1 MSTKTP
7 ATSNKRLQA
16 RLKAK
21 QALDLRLEGK
31 NYPDISDT
39 LQYSGP
45 GAVYNAIQRL
55 LRFHEHEGV
64 EELRRVEGARLDTM
78 LTALWAKAVTG
89 QKEAVDL
96 VLKIMKR
103 RANLLGLDVPV
114 EVHYSGEVAVKHT
127 LLLKMGDRPPRLIDL
142 SNPNLEALSTEELKA
157 IKDMPIIE
165 AEFKKLPEGK
175 KEKEQDD
182 ADTI

>member
-1 MSTKTP
+1 M
-7 ATSNKRLQA
+7 
-16 RLKAK
+16 KAK

-31 NYPDISDT
+31 NYPEISVI

-45 GAVYNAIQRL
+45 GAVFNAIQRL

-64 EELRRVEGARLDTM
+64 EELRKVEGARLDEM
-78 LTALWAKAVTG
+78 LKSVWAKAITG
-89 QKEAVDL
+89 KREAIDL

-114 EVHYSGEVAVKHT
+114 EVHYSGEVAVKHI
-127 LLLKMGDRPPRLIDL
+127 LWLKMGDRPPRLIDL
-142 SNPNLEALSTEELKA
+142 SQPINWEVLSTEELKA
-157 IKDMPIIE
+157 LREMPIE
-165 AEFKKLPEGK
+165 AEVKQLPEGK
-175 KEKEQDD
+175 KAKEKDD

>member
-16 RLKAK
+16 RQKAK

-31 NYPDISDT
+31 NYPEISDI

-45 GAVYNAIQRL
+45 GAVFNAIQRL

-78 LTALWAKAVTG
+78 LAALWAKAVTG

-114 EVHYSGEVAVKHT
+114 EVHYSGEVEVKHT

-142 SNPNLEALSTEELKA
+142 SNPNWEVLSTEELKA
-157 IKDMPIIE
+157 IRDMPIIE
-165 AEFKKLPEGK
+165 AEFRKLPEGK
-175 KEKEQDD
+175 KAKEKDD